1 MEEKL
6 AYTVKDLIAGGIGSR
21 STIYEAIAAKKLRA
35 RKRGRSTIILPD
47 DLEEYLQNL
56 PHFHEQA
63 AA

>member
-1 MEEKL
+1 MEKQALSIKEVV
-6 AYTVKDLIAGGIGSR
+6 AAGGGSR
-21 STIYEAIAAKKLRA
+21 STVYEAIKNGSLRA
-35 RKRGRSTIILPD
+35 RKRGRSTVILVA